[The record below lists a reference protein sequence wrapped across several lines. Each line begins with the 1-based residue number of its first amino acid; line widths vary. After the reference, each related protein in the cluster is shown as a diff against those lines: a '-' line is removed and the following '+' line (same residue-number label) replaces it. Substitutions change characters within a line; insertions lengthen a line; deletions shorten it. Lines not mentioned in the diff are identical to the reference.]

1 MRDPSAIDYSEPI
14 FDWLRNSKD
23 EALKKWECIITGE
36 LQQKQKAIVGDVT
49 GLRLPHF
56 KAVNMH
62 MTRFCDLKFRLGA
75 GYLYCHQ
82 VPFSVATFHD
92 FEKEETFCVLCAFPS
107 ICCTSKR
114 NGFMKIVCHYL
125 LVVSFIS
132 WWTVVLAKLS

>member
-1 MRDPSAIDYSEPI
+1 MQDVFCNDLRDPSAIDYSEPI

-23 EALKKWECIITGE
+23 EALKKWECIINGE

-82 VPFSVATFHD
+82 VPFSVPHFMILMV
-92 FEKEETFCVLCAFPS
+92 ESRNILCSLCF
-107 ICCTSKR
+107 
-114 NGFMKIVCHYL
+114 
-125 LVVSFIS
+125 SFS
-132 WWTVVLAKLS
+132 MLYW

>member
-82 VPFSVATFHD
+82 VPFSVTIGCMILRKKKHFVFFVLFLQYAALV
-92 FEKEETFCVLCAFPS
+92 KEMAS
-107 ICCTSKR
+107 
-114 NGFMKIVCHYL
+114 
-125 LVVSFIS
+125 
-132 WWTVVLAKLS
+132 

>member
-92 FEKEETFCVLCAFPS
+92 FGGRKWKHFVFFVIFLQYAALVKEIAS
-107 ICCTSKR
+107 
-114 NGFMKIVCHYL
+114 
-125 LVVSFIS
+125 
-132 WWTVVLAKLS
+132 